1 MVENAPRTLGLV
13 SRVLKMASTRT
24 RQLAYKTLVRPILF
38 RVWMPSVHCA
48 TRPGSQHQAALTLTR
63 CVKGRGGFLTLP
75 RYYFGTRSL
84 QVEVSIQKTQ
94 QFRVES
100 LLKAFCQF
108 GLTETRSANSM
119 IDSSSLIRQRHLDT
133 QQDVIK

>member
-48 TRPGSQHQAALTLTR
+48 TRPGSQHQAALILTR

-75 RYYFGTRSL
+75 RHDTILVHGASKLRSRFKRPSNL
-84 QVEVSIQKTQ
+84 G
-94 QFRVES
+94 
-100 LLKAFCQF
+100 LKAC
-108 GLTETRSANSM
+108 
-119 IDSSSLIRQRHLDT
+119 
-133 QQDVIK
+133 